1 LVIDDEPAV
10 SVVVE
15 RFARPKG
22 FAVHACTT
30 GAEGLAELDALR
42 PDVALVDLRMPG
54 LNGIEVL
61 REIRA
66 VQPDCK
72 VILMTGAATVDT
84 AIESVKNGA
93 LDYLTKPLDFSRLGR
108 LFDDVKRGLEER
120 EQLLTADA
128 TLARQFEFHGM
139 IGRSPV
145 MQELFDRIRRLAPH
159 VRTVLVTGETGVGK
173 ELVAKALHA
182 SGQRASRRFL
192 TVNCSAVVETLFE
205 SELFGHVRG
214 AFTGAT
220 EAKMGMF
227 EHASGGTLFLD
238 EAGELPLSVQ
248 AKLLRAVEYGEVQ
261 RVGSLET
268 RRADVTV
275 IAATNRDL
283 SEEIHKGRFRQD
295 LFYRLSVIDVRVP
308 PLRERKADI
317 PYLTAAFIREFA
329 ERLNRPISGLT
340 TAAERQLHVAPWPGN
355 VRELRNVIERACIL
369 AENRILTD
377 RDITAA
383 MTSRPSRHET
393 PTVAAGGEAAAQLSG
408 EADTLLA
415 TAQRD
420 QITKVLSE
428 VGGNKA
434 AAAKLLGVSRRAL
447 YRWLERLE
455 IET

>member
-1 LVIDDEPAV
+1 
-10 SVVVE
+10 
-15 RFARPKG
+15 
-22 FAVHACTT
+22 
-30 GAEGLAELDALR
+30 
-42 PDVALVDLRMPG
+42 
-54 LNGIEVL
+54 
-61 REIRA
+61 
-66 VQPDCK
+66 
-72 VILMTGAATVDT
+72 
-84 AIESVKNGA
+84 
-93 LDYLTKPLDFSRLGR
+93 
-108 LFDDVKRGLEER
+108 
-120 EQLLTADA
+120 
-128 TLARQFEFHGM
+128 
-139 IGRSPV
+139 
-145 MQELFDRIRRLAPH
+145 
-159 VRTVLVTGETGVGK
+159 
-173 ELVAKALHA
+173 
-182 SGQRASRRFL
+182 
-192 TVNCSAVVETLFE
+192 
-205 SELFGHVRG
+205 
-214 AFTGAT
+214 
-220 EAKMGMF
+220 
-227 EHASGGTLFLD
+227 LFLD

-295 LFYRLSVIDVRVP
+295 LFYRLSVIEVRVP

-329 ERLNRPISGLT
+329 ERLNRPIGGLT

-393 PTVAAGGEAAAQLSG
+393 ADAAASDAAAAQPND
-408 EADTLLA
+408 EADKLLS